1 MGLHRRY
8 AEILGNDTGL
18 SSLCLSKKE
27 EEIDTIA
34 KKWASVISNKYVREQ
49 AEEAARI
56 ALRHGVKVLPELRE
70 ADLGKV
76 TKYHRV
82 SASFQESMDGVL
94 PSIIRVNKRAYKG
107 WETAQA
113 NAVRWGQLAQDNALL
128 HELGHYIDFCNDP
141 DNYRK
146 LEHNWN
152 LENMDKELIKKHLS
166 TYATS
171 DYAEFEAELNAAIM
185 RGKVLPKELLSY
197 SHMNKVDTELAKNLL
212 SLGAGE
218 DVCLPSEDISKG
230 FKDAMKVV
238 FNQKGSSFS
247 IDIMAD
253 KNVQSLIEAHATV
266 LDRNLQ
272 CLEMSDIMRQ
282 RLQRSNYIFSGIKT
296 FHELNEA
303 FPSLLDENGNRKPFE
318 RFLNDVQKINDTY
331 NANYLRAEYN
341 FVQSS
346 AQMAAKWEQ
355 FAEDGDRYNLQY
367 RTAGDSKVR
376 PAHAALNGVT
386 LPPSDPFWQTYY
398 PPNGWNC
405 RCTVVQVRKAKYP
418 VTPHD
423 EAMKR
428 GEEALQDDTK
438 GIFHFNPGIQ
448 QKTMPDYNPYTIR
461 RCNDCDIAKGK
472 IKLARFVPENEL
484 CAACKLLRSIK
495 DVQYEHIEKNR
506 SLYDKLIKDDKYK
519 DVAFDENNGGLKAT
533 HIGHN
538 LDKDKGWYETT
549 IQDVGYKHGHSVI
562 LEEEPQNVYKG
573 KSCEGLWDDLKFEVA
588 GAESGTSNNIRNA
601 LKHCASKPE
610 SKIAVLFF
618 PNGNFSAENF
628 QAGLAKFNGLKGTSQ
643 YKKFD
648 LIYCI
653 QGKEIVQ
660 IKKPS

>member
-1 MGLHRRY
+1 
-8 AEILGNDTGL
+8 
-18 SSLCLSKKE
+18 
-27 EEIDTIA
+27 
-34 KKWASVISNKYVREQ
+34 
-49 AEEAARI
+49 
-56 ALRHGVKVLPELRE
+56 
-70 ADLGKV
+70 
-76 TKYHRV
+76 
-82 SASFQESMDGVL
+82 MD
-94 PSIIRVNKRAYKG
+94 KA
-107 WETAQA
+107 
-113 NAVRWGQLAQDNALL
+113 
-128 HELGHYIDFCNDP
+128 
-141 DNYRK
+141 
-146 LEHNWN
+146 
-152 LENMDKELIKKHLS
+152 DKELIKKQLS
-166 TYATS
+166 EYSLTNR
-171 DYAEFEAELNAAIM
+171 AEFEAELNAAIM

-197 SHMNKVDTELAKNLL
+197 SHMNNVNTELAKSLL

-230 FKDAMKVV
+230 FKDAMKVI

-272 CLEMSDIMRQ
+272 RVEMSDIMRQ

-318 RFLNDVQKINDTY
+318 RFLNDVQKIDDTY
-331 NANYLRAEYN
+331 NSHYLRTEYN

-405 RCTVVQVRKAKYP
+405 RCTVVQVRKSKYP
-418 VTPHD
+418 ATPHD

-428 GEEALQDDTK
+428 GEEALQNDTK

-448 QKTMPDYNPYTIR
+448 QKTIPDYNPYTIR

-472 IKLARFVPENEL
+472 IKLAKFIPKNEL

-495 DVQYEHIEKNR
+495 DVQYERIEKNR
-506 SLYDKLIKDDKYK
+506 SLYDKLIKDDKYT

-601 LKHCASKPE
+601 LKHCASKPG